1 MDDLKNIGPRTS
13 QWLRE
18 VGVHSRADLER
29 LGSVEVYVRL
39 KHFRPA
45 EVSLNALWGL
55 EASIRNISWQKLP
68 KSVKDRLRAEVKN
81 ILGE

>member
-1 MDDLKNIGPRTS
+1 MDIKNIGPKTA

-18 VGVHSRADLER
+18 VDVHSRADLER

-39 KHFRPA
+39 KQSRPA
-45 EVSLNALWGL
+45 QVSLNALWGL
-55 EASIRNISWQKLP
+55 EAAIRNVSWQKLP